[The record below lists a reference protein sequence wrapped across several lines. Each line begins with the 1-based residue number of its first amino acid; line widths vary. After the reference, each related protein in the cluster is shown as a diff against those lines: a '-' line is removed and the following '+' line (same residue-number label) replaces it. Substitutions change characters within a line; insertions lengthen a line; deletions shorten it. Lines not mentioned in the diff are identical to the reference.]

1 MKYLQTKNG
10 AALMSV
16 LIAVTILGLLSG
28 IAGTTWKT
36 IMQRAKEQ
44 ELLWR
49 GDQYRRAIESYYL
62 TSRAGTRAVF
72 PSDLKNLT
80 KDPRSVATVRHL
92 RKLYPDPMT
101 GQDWVLIKDPVGRIQ
116 GVKSSSDLEP
126 FKKDNFSEENKNFSG
141 KTHYSEWQFIFAPK
155 GMKKSVPKSSTPR
168 RQGVLES
175 PFSGS
180 PMSGPGTNN

>member
-28 IAGTTWKT
+28 IAGATWKT
-36 IMQRAKEQ
+36 IVQRAKEQ

-62 TSRAGTRAVF
+62 TSRAGARAVL
-72 PSDLKNLT
+72 PSALKNLT

-92 RKLYPDPMT
+92 RKLYPDPIT
-101 GQDWVLIKDPVGRIQ
+101 GKDWVLIKDPVGRIQ
-116 GVKSSSDLEP
+116 GVKSSSELEP
-126 FKKDNFSEENKNFSG
+126 FKKNNFSEKNKNFSD
-141 KTHYSEWQFIFAPK
+141 KTRYNEWQFIFDPK
-155 GMKKSVPKSSTPR
+155 VVKKSVPKSSTPR
-168 RQGVLES
+168 HQGVLES

-180 PMSGPGTNN
+180 PVSRPGTNN